1 MELSEKLL
9 NLRKANDLTQ
19 EQLAEKI
26 NVSRQSVSKWESG
39 QAMPELDKIVAL
51 CDIFHITTDALLK
64 PSELDLLSVKTQML
78 ENQQKN
84 LENTIQK
91 KERTKRTVLGCVSIY
106 LIAFSILFL
115 LNRLTWEND
124 FLWRLFP
131 GLTLHLIILCVATA
145 VAIIFYLRTTHS

>member
-39 QAMPELDKIVAL
+39 QAIPELDKIVAL
-51 CDIFHITTDALLK
+51 CDIFHITTDYLLR

-78 ENQQKN
+78 ENQQKT

-91 KERTKRTVLGCVSIY
+91 KERTKRTVLRCVSIY
-106 LIAFSILFL
+106 LIAFSILIL
-115 LNRLTWEND
+115 LNYWTFN
-124 FLWRLFP
+124 
-131 GLTLHLIILCVATA
+131 
-145 VAIIFYLRTTHS
+145 IFSRFSNYPIQLEKCTHSKNQRKHKHAT

>member
-26 NVSRQSVSKWESG
+26 GISRQSVSKWESG
-39 QAMPELDKIVAL
+39 QAVPELDKIVAL
-51 CDIFHITTDALLK
+51 CELFNVTADYLLK
-64 PSELDLLSVKTQML
+64 PSEIDLLTAKTQLL

-91 KERTKRTVLGCVSIY
+91 KERRKRTILGCASIY
-106 LIAFSILFL
+106 LIAFSIMMLME
-115 LNRLTWEND
+115 RLTWSND
-124 FLWRLFP
+124 FLWYTFP
-131 GLTLHLIILCVATA
+131 GISLELIIFCLATA
-145 VAIIFYLRTTHS
+145 IVLLFCRHS